1 MVMIRAII
9 RPEKVDE
16 TLKTLADAGYPAVT
30 KIEAYG
36 RGKQKGLQVGSVFYD
51 ELPKEMLMIVVDDE
65 VEEKVCSLIIGTART
80 GEGNFGDGRI
90 FVTPIKKAYT
100 ISSKTEGLEKGRE
113 CYGRNYRNC
122 AAEQNG
128 RNQTG
133 TA

>member
-30 KIEAYG
+30 KIEVYG

-65 VEEKVCSLIIGTART
+65 VE
-80 GEGNFGDGRI
+80 D
-90 FVTPIKKAYT
+90 
-100 ISSKTEGLEKGRE
+100 
-113 CYGRNYRNC
+113 YRNGK
-122 AAEQNG
+122 N
-128 RNQTG
+128 R
-133 TA
+133 

>member
-30 KIEAYG
+30 KIEVYG
-36 RGKQKGLQVGSVFYD
+36 LRTQKCLQVASLFYAAQ
-51 ELPKEMLMIVVDDE
+51 PKEMLMIFVSDA
-65 VEEKVCSLIIGTART
+65 VEETVCSLIIGTART

-100 ISSKTEGLEKGRE
+100 ISSKTEGL
-113 CYGRNYRNC
+113 
-122 AAEQNG
+122 
-128 RNQTG
+128 
-133 TA
+133 